1 VSRAWSPRTST
12 PGSEAGRRRVSTSS
26 RRAAGP
32 RTATSALAWPRAT
45 VTPDSVRVT
54 SHSPVSGRPVSGR
67 PVSGRPVS
75 GRPVSGRAGSVA
87 WKCRVWPSPPSSR
100 ARAGSAVLAT
110 TRPSHSS
117 TPSAANQGARPTS
130 RPAASWASARCTAAS
145 CARRRAHQRAGR
157 GPVNVHTGS
166 SPTAVTAS
174 ATRSALAFSHGPC
187 WAGSSGSLPS
197 GTSRVGTGAV
207 ARVATIWAAHRWPR
221 PTCVASCRN
230 VQPGQAVTGRSRSPS
245 MVRASSAVQA
255 RSSAKKRS
263 SSPIGVLLLAGT
275 AASVNVVGMWRRKR
289 GG

>member
-12 PGSEAGRRRVSTSS
+12 AGSEAGRRRVSTSS

-32 RTATSALAWPRAT
+32 RTATPALAWPGAT
-45 VTPDSVRVT
+45 VTPDGVRVT
-54 SHSPVSGRPVSGR
+54 SHSPVSPVSPVSGR
-67 PVSGRPVS
+67 P
-75 GRPVSGRAGSVA
+75 GSVA

-117 TPSAANQGARPTS
+117 TPSAANQGARSMS

-145 CARRRAHQRAGR
+145 WARRRAHQRAGR

-166 SPTAVTAS
+166 SPAAVTAS

-187 WAGSSGSLPS
+187 WAGSSGSFPS
-197 GTSRVGTGAV
+197 ATSRVEIGTAD
-207 ARVATIWAAHRWPR
+207 RVATIWAAHRWPR
-221 PTCVASCRN
+221 PTWVASCLN
-230 VQPGQAVTGRSRSPS
+230 VQPGQAATGRSRSPS
-245 MVRASSAVQA
+245 MIRANSAVQA

-275 AASVNVVGMWRRKR
+275 AASVNVAAMWRRKR